1 MAQVIDIIGV
11 GLVEFPDGMSDD
23 DIRNAIENNI
33 LPKYGKPAAPPPQE
47 EDEGFLSGVG
57 DFFTGT
63 WQAGKRGFGTL
74 ADIPGYYGAAL
85 GSEEKF
91 QEERAELEQEAGERV
106 GEVPPMNLAELS
118 RLYKEE
124 GVLTAASRIPQF
136 ASEAIAGSIP
146 FMVAPWTAA
155 VTAQSFVPP
164 VGAPGLAGK
173 AIVGAGAFIG
183 TSALQVFGL
192 NIGRQMEE
200 GAETQDELKI
210 ARAAL
215 AAPSQAAAEYI
226 LFLVTGGLGSKL
238 GKDGAEEAARTL
250 FQSIRKG
257 AKRGAAAEVPT
268 EMYQQMAERWQAGLD
283 LTSPDAL
290 MEYAEAGAAAL
301 AAGGFIGGIQ
311 QAVTDKDMRGPQKAK
326 DTTDKPIEETTE
338 PTTEPLLLTGPPA
351 TPPLLLLEDHS
362 ASSTRVLPPDQDAA
376 SLAQN
381 TLDQYGADIPLAFN
395 RGLITT
401 DETGTPDVYRV
412 SPDRIPATNEA
423 GDPVVDVDGNPI
435 MLPQDKDGGFFV
447 ETQHGVRASPRFST
461 RAQAE
466 VFKDELNIGV
476 NDILRKQDE
485 AETEILATE
494 ALQRAGVDERND
506 LLRAAA
512 ILTRPDTMID
522 FADMADADAVRLN
535 QYRIQTRQ
543 RPYDIGD
550 TVPVEELDIIGLDPQ
565 KVSDLLPEPMPDFAD
580 RLSGAGV
587 DLARM
592 RQDMPVSEVAGRLQ
606 DRPSILVN
614 EVVGRAAQKNINITD
629 AGFARFAA
637 RKAGHKNIERM
648 TATQLWYLSNAIDAL
663 PTLPGTGPQSLPTI
677 ERPMFNRSQYMTAI
691 AAARTQAARPE
702 KNLREGE
709 VLRSDITKALEG
721 KRRTKVPTQAIIDSA
736 VERGDLIVA
745 PRRKNVYIHKDAV
758 NRKAWHEQYRVKP
771 TVVPT
776 KDGKKPT
783 LAQIRRAVREQDI
796 EGTTP
801 FTRGEQVEVEAREAE
816 ATRAREAEAAAERER
831 AEGRISPLREQFIRG
846 RHPEGRVFKRGV
858 AVSPARRIK
867 QPRRGILIKKRVG
880 PTVASTMAMD
890 ESAAQYKAQ
899 LAAADID
906 KELRQ
911 RLEKMGGKKELLA
924 ALRKEFKKRLN
935 KYTKA
940 NPDLAKSMDR
950 LSVKFAD
957 TLAGDKGVMGWE
969 GRRMIISLALDKVK
983 PNSTIKQ
990 AAKELGDSF
999 NHEMIHVMKDAGVI
1013 SDKEWSLL
1021 TKFVKKQVAP
1031 ATGGKETWYEEAKRI
1046 YSEAGKYSNETE
1058 QRQEELF
1065 VEEAIANAFSDWAAG
1080 KGVSGKPASLFSR
1093 IADFFIALKDGLT
1106 NANIRN
1112 SNQVFIRLYGEPA
1125 TPARRVTTPVS
1136 ADEQVTPEDRQQA
1149 ERFQE
1154 NVNRIR
1160 QAEADLPDA
1169 ARRRFSIDRKS
1180 DDLRELASQG
1190 YLIPQ
1195 GEYNEFLATESKKFS
1210 KWSKDINKPRFKM
1223 WFRNSKA
1230 VDEDGVPLRLYHG
1243 STHDIEEFMPDKAGA
1258 EGDWGKAFYFTNNP
1272 DDASSNYAGR
1282 VIAEGA
1288 AVSLGPDLQNKI
1300 NLRAEKLEDD
1310 FLDVEAIRRSGREPD
1325 ISDRKQ
1331 AELAARAQAEKELSG
1346 GQYNVIPVYLS
1357 MQNPLIV
1364 GNPID
1369 APNQPTATETVFTFD
1384 DGYNPETEEYGEASG
1399 TLVDYVEAFEG
1410 VAWEYGIEQD
1420 KVMSD
1425 IYQEAMDEGG
1435 QLTATQ
1441 LVSILKKHDEMLDA
1455 TDEEGNLL
1463 SNELIRE
1470 SFQEAGFDGVIDN
1483 GVSDRFVM
1491 PQMTEETAHFVVF
1504 KPVQAKSS
1512 ISNVGDFSEVDPRIR
1527 FSIDRVDPRDE
1538 VFRASNPSNDGIEIS
1553 GKELSKRARKLSN
1566 IDLLYNP
1573 NLEERE
1579 KTTVGDVAVLLNSL
1593 ALRTLKSPVNII
1605 SDTSKDNLIS
1615 DAIFAEAMLALR
1627 QSGSA
1632 IDWYT
1637 KSIEEAVT
1645 EASKLH
1651 PEIAIDLNEK
1661 FSFLV
1666 SLAVTSQNTAV
1677 IDNANYGDQVYEVFK
1692 RTGKFPENFGK
1703 GKNAPSMRG
1712 NFVKLN
1718 HLIENNGIDN
1728 LREFFN
1734 TQYKVSALRKAGA
1747 KVGQG
1752 ELADTLVYG
1761 SYILGP
1767 KIGNGFYQNLSGN
1780 YDPITI
1786 DMWLMRTMGRLT
1798 GNLIGKPDLLPAQI
1812 GRLFDAIKDT
1822 RNNQLISDMYDYT
1835 EQGDQDSIIEL
1846 AGRLVRDH
1854 DRLFKQRDKKK
1865 KYVKPKWAL
1874 TAQALIK
1881 EQTKPIDAPSSGAYR
1896 KAVRRIIGKAQDKLR
1911 ANGYDLTNADL
1922 QALLWY
1928 PEKNLYKKMG
1938 VKTNKELNMDYAE
1951 AFRRLRNDR
1960 ERLRTVERGGRRRA
1974 TPTRDRQRGDVE
1986 SDIRIGEGRTGIR
1999 FSIDRKPTFT
2009 IDRIFKNFSS
2019 SVSLDSVNPSYQT
2032 NKSLVYDGEVS
2043 QVFIPKGH
2051 HEWNE
2056 NLEKETGFGQAHI
2069 TARHHDTEVV
2079 KHTDGKYQ
2087 SVAELLEAAME
2098 SYWPNRNNPEAA
2110 GFVIEPSGTSYGFD
2124 AVRMEWDSPEL
2135 GYPSVFVFNRIPFS
2149 AYPRMEVRRP
2159 DLVGKHGFHLITGWN
2174 GPSNGKSID
2183 PVPMPATNIG
2193 TDRPMSDYM
2202 QKKIRLAKQRGIQDA
2217 VKAASNKPPLFKEKL
2232 SLNPAIKKRYSID
2245 RGLDRMEPDMREA
2258 AERVM
2263 NTGGDQTFWEKI
2275 FSMFR
2280 ATDPA
2285 DHTFGTKFRQ
2295 RIVDRFAGFIARE
2308 RQKIKLRKELGI
2320 DADIALDSATSS
2332 AAGLLTRKSGITA
2345 AGITKG
2351 FLIRDRGR
2359 IYALHDGLINH
2370 SDPQVAASYKAAYDR
2385 MVEDTAYTDPVT
2397 GEEVRI
2403 QDPSELAGLVDILA
2417 EIDKQQLWGEFF
2429 LYAAARRAQRLMAE
2443 GREKT
2448 FTDEDIEIGL
2458 RAGDTN
2464 PEIDKAY
2471 RKYQLWN
2478 NAVVNIMRDSSV
2490 ISDEAAALWKANADY
2505 LPFYRELFDDA
2516 GVTYEQVSPDGVPTK
2531 DTMYR
2536 SMKDPNNRVLH
2547 SFYNT
2552 KTPRELKG
2560 GKPVYWIMVNNVSD
2574 HKRFT
2579 SRSDELFSRV
2589 KQLRAQNPDA
2599 QIRVAADNQRI
2610 ADPLNNMLRNLDAA
2624 VTSSLQNML
2633 VSRGIRDLREL
2644 GLASEPTKSDEPPGG
2659 NPHPSLVGVRV
2670 NGETWWYEVQDSL
2683 MLDSLMITDDVNMP
2697 ALGLQAAPATLLRE
2711 LVTKDPAFMAAN
2723 MLRDTFSAWT
2733 TSGVGSPVVG
2743 PNVIGTLKGYGQA
2756 LLNSSSAAAL
2766 EASGAVGGYE
2776 FKGDPKNSIKA
2787 FRKHLRMKSPHR
2799 YPIRSMWEWANK
2811 ISGAS
2816 DTATRVAVYER
2827 VLKETG
2833 DETAAIIEA
2842 LEVINFSRKGA
2853 SSAIRYLTAVVP
2865 FLNARIQ
2872 GLDVLYRGS
2881 TGKMTP
2887 RMDAATRRRRFYFR
2901 AAQIVALTIA
2911 YKMATGDED
2920 ENPWYHNAPEYIKD
2934 NYWIIPPT
2942 LFGMDVGPET
2952 PAYRIPIPF
2961 EVGVLFKV
2969 IPERIMRLID
2979 GEADLTQTR
2988 ESALRHLTTTFN
3000 VSFPQWF
3007 QPILENMTNHN
3018 WYAGRPIVTYWGQR
3032 NESWLADPEYV
3043 SPLSLALSEALNEK
3057 MRIRWDAEKID
3068 HMIRGYTGTLGSYAL
3083 MAADSVM
3090 RNAANI
3096 PDRADRRLDQQPPM
3110 ARFLQEQQGRGPVQA
3125 FHELYNE
3132 LDIFNNTLKTLSE
3145 TDPSKATGYL
3155 RSRKNLA
3162 VYKDAISDIKEQ
3174 LDGLRQFRRQV
3185 QADRGMSSERKK
3197 EMLMDID
3204 KLSNEIVSNVTD
3216 RRSEI
3221 LRRE

>member
-1 MAQVIDIIGV
+1 MMEIQ
-11 GLVEFPDGMSDD
+11 LPDGRVLEYPDGTSME
-23 DIRNAIENNI
+23 DITAHASEWVKNNP
-33 LPKYGKPAAPPPQE
+33 LALSPPPQE

-63 WQAGKRGFGTL
+63 WRAGKEGFGTL
-74 ADIPGYYGAAL
+74 ESIPGLYGA
-85 GSEEKF
+85 GWGTEEKF
-91 QEERAELEQEAGERV
+91 QEEKAELEQRDVERA
-106 GEVPPMNLAELS
+106 ELAAKYPPMNVAELA

-124 GVLTAASRIPQF
+124 GVLTVASRIPQF
-136 ASEAIAGSIP
+136 VSEAIAGSIP

-173 AIVGAGAFIG
+173 ALVGAGAFIG
-183 TSALQVFGL
+183 TSALQFIGL
-192 NIGRQMEE
+192 NISRQIEE
-200 GAETQDELKI
+200 GAETQDDLNLWK
-210 ARAAL
+210 AVL
-215 AAPSQAAAEYI
+215 TAPTQAAAEYI

-268 EMYQQMAERWQAGLD
+268 EIYQQMAERWQAELD

-311 QAVTDKDMRGPQKAK
+311 QSVTDKDMRGPQKAK

-614 EVVGRAAQKNINITD
+614 EVVGRAAQKNINTTD

-776 KDGKKPT
+776 KEGKKPT

-831 AEGRISPLREQFIRG
+831 AECRISPLREQFIRG
-846 RHPEGRVFKRGV
+846 VHPEGRVFKRGV

-911 RLEKMGGKKELLA
+911 RLEKIGGRKELLA
-924 ALRKEFKKRLN
+924 ALKKEFKKRLN

-990 AAKELGDSF
+990 AAKELGDTF

-1021 TKFVKKQVAP
+1021 TKFVKKQVSP
-1031 ATGGKETWYEEAKRI
+1031 RTGGEQTWYEEAKEI
-1046 YSEAGKYSNETE
+1046 YTKAGKYSNETE

-1169 ARRRFSIDRKS
+1169 ARRRFSIDR
-1180 DDLRELASQG
+1180 ET
-1190 YLIPQ
+1190 PQ
-1195 GEYNEFLATESKKFS
+1195 VPESEA
-1210 KWSKDINKPRFKM
+1210 DIARARILVNLSSSTDEIEGI
-1223 WFRNSKA
+1223 RNLTVA
-1230 VDEDGVPLRLYHG
+1230 ANNGDE
-1243 STHDIEEFMPDKAGA
+1243 S
-1258 EGDWGKAFYFTNNP
+1258 
-1272 DDASSNYAGR
+1272 
-1282 VIAEGA
+1282 A
-1288 AVSLGPDLQNKI
+1288 AVLLQEITADSLRYLTSGIETLELTMTPATGLYFGD
-1300 NLRAEKLEDD
+1300 AEPSIGIEASFLEQDKDVSLSSIAKFAGNFNQQQVHVRQDTEPLAVWGTKYDD
-1310 FLDVEAIRRSGREPD
+1310 GSYNTVSVRL
-1325 ISDRKQ
+1325 
-1331 AELAARAQAEKELSG
+1331 ELAAPLPRSEIEKAIKSSG
-1346 GQYNVIPVYLS
+1346 LAGMTVTDQYLETYY
-1357 MQNPLIV
+1357 V
-1364 GNPID
+1364 GDP
-1369 APNQPTATETVFTFD
+1369 D
-1384 DGYNPETEEYGEASG
+1384 DINAIT
-1399 TLVDYVEAFEG
+1399 DF
-1410 VAWEYGIEQD
+1410 I
-1420 KVMSD
+1420 
-1425 IYQEAMDEGG
+1425 
-1435 QLTATQ
+1435 TATQ
-1441 LVSILKKHDEMLDA
+1441 KARQSLGRSVIDIRRDVQRLWAYGSGEGATNSYEEIQGEFQPPQDDQASASALRVASRLANRLFKPTQQALAITKEKRALQKRIAKAFDDMRMDALSEPDVRRAYEELADEVGQQYDAMPIKVEVWKGKDEPYGGKKMSQAMRKDV
-1455 TDEEGNLL
+1455 L
-1463 SNELIRE
+1463 SNNHLYIKGTDAEGFGPPGVVYDNHPLLADSGRTDVNGRPLVYNDMLRAVHDYYAHTMSPVTFGPRGEEAAWRNHMLMTNSPWARWALTSETRGQNSWVNFRE
-1470 SFQEAGFDGVIDN
+1470 GVEKLPL
-1483 GVSDRFVM
+1483 R
-1491 PQMTEETAHFVVF
+1491 ERE
-1504 KPVQAKSS
+1504 
-1512 ISNVGDFSEVDPRIR
+1512 FSEQKVDLLPIEFVRTGDPTVDASLSELDQEPVGEGRTGIR
-1527 FSIDRVDPRDE
+1527 FSIDREKEGERKPGTRLYESVRQKEDANLIRSILNHSDDNNYALLSLQE
-1538 VFRASNPSNDGIEIS
+1538 V
-1553 GKELSKRARKLSN
+1553 K
-1566 IDLLYNP
+1566 P
-1573 NLEERE
+1573 NATMSE
-1579 KTTVGDVAVLLNSL
+1579 
-1593 ALRTLKSPVNII
+1593 LKSVRKQIYDRTQQALEGLPDELTVHRYGTTHGEEVASFSLNPEYRGVSRAERRDPISYTVNK
-1605 SDTSKDNLIS
+1605 KDILAAP
-1615 DAIFAEAMLALR
+1615 DAIF
-1627 QSGSA
+1627 
-1632 IDWYT
+1632 
-1637 KSIEEAVT
+1637 
-1645 EASKLH
+1645 
-1651 PEIAIDLNEK
+1651 PEDRYRFPGEDE
-1661 FSFLV
+1661 
-1666 SLAVTSQNTAV
+1666 V
-1677 IDNANYGDQVYEVFK
+1677 I
-1692 RTGKFPENFGK
+1692 
-1703 GKNAPSMRG
+1703 
-1712 NFVKLN
+1712 
-1718 HLIENNGIDN
+1718 I
-1728 LREFFN
+1728 
-1734 TQYKVSALRKAGA
+1734 
-1747 KVGQG
+1747 
-1752 ELADTLVYG
+1752 
-1761 SYILGP
+1761 
-1767 KIGNGFYQNLSGN
+1767 
-1780 YDPITI
+1780 
-1786 DMWLMRTMGRLT
+1786 
-1798 GNLIGKPDLLPAQI
+1798 
-1812 GRLFDAIKDT
+1812 
-1822 RNNQLISDMYDYT
+1822 
-1835 EQGDQDSIIEL
+1835 
-1846 AGRLVRDH
+1846 
-1854 DRLFKQRDKKK
+1854 
-1865 KYVKPKWAL
+1865 
-1874 TAQALIK
+1874 
-1881 EQTKPIDAPSSGAYR
+1881 
-1896 KAVRRIIGKAQDKLR
+1896 
-1911 ANGYDLTNADL
+1911 
-1922 QALLWY
+1922 
-1928 PEKNLYKKMG
+1928 
-1938 VKTNKELNMDYAE
+1938 
-1951 AFRRLRNDR
+1951 
-1960 ERLRTVERGGRRRA
+1960 
-1974 TPTRDRQRGDVE
+1974 RGDRVTAL
-1986 SDIRIGEGRTGIR
+1986 GTEGATTR

-2516 GVTYEQVSPDGVPTK
+2516 GVTYEVVSPDGVPTK

-2579 SRSDELFSRV
+2579 SRSEELFSRV

-2599 QIRVAADNQRI
+2599 QIRIAADNQRI

-2816 DTATRVAVYER
+2816 DTATRIAVYER